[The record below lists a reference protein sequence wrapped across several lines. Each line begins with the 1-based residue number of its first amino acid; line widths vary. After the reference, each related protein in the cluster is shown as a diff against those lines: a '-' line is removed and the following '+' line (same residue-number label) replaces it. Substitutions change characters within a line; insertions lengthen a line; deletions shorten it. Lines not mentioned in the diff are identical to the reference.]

1 LATASPSPTATWLQD
16 GGYHAGLFGKYLN
29 GYGNEYVPPGW
40 DRWFATYG
48 GGAYFDFA
56 AVSDGVEEH
65 YARFPMISLRA
76 GRAREARPR

>member
-1 LATASPSPTATWLQD
+1 MS
-16 GGYHAGLFGKYLN
+16 HR
-29 GYGNEYVPPGW
+29 GW